1 MDFIYSMELYELIAS
16 SLLFGYSF
24 TLLGAWIALS
34 HAERKLDKANQKRF
48 ADEYGIPYWVRAT
61 DKQIDLK
68 VDNIIDITNR

>member
-16 SLLFGYSF
+16 SLLFGFSL
-24 TLLGAWIALS
+24 TLIGAWIALS
-34 HAERKLDKANQKRF
+34 HAERKLDRANQKRF

-61 DKQIDLK
+61 DKQIDLE

>member
-16 SLLFGYSF
+16 SLLFGYSL
-24 TLLGAWIALS
+24 TLLGAWVALS
-34 HAERKLDKANQKRF
+34 HAERKLNRANEKKF

-61 DKQIDLK
+61 DKQIDLE